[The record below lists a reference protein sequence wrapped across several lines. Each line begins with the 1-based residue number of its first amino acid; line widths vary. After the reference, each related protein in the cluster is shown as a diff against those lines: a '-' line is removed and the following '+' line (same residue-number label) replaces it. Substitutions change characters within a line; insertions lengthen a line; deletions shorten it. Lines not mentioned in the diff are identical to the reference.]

1 MPARVN
7 FNSNA
12 IRRRLEATLVTGTLE
27 ALVETQNRL
36 LKMVSKRGKGRFYA
50 VTQTGEEN
58 MARVGG
64 LNQFAA
70 TRLGMAGT
78 AANRRALLRR
88 PRGGAVRNLRDAGVH
103 QASAPGDPPAPDTGN
118 LRKTIQLAR
127 PQRIRKGKAIG
138 WRIGIAAVYARA
150 LEFGYGRLL
159 PRPYV
164 APVLD
169 QMRTVGA
176 RMIRNRLRLNG
187 FRAK

>member
-1 MPARVN
+1 MPARSN
-7 FNSNA
+7 FNASD

-36 LKMVSKRGKGRFYA
+36 LKKVSQRGRGRFYA
-50 VTQTGEEN
+50 ISPRGEEGLQ
-58 MARVGG
+58 RVGG

-70 TRLGMAGT
+70 RRIGLAGT
-78 AANRRALLRR
+78 AANRSALLRR

-118 LRKTIQLAR
+118 LRKTIQLAK
-127 PQRIRKGKAIG
+127 PQRIRAANRIG

-150 LEFGYGRLL
+150 LEYGYRRLL

-164 APVLD
+164 APVLSE
-169 QMRTVGA
+169 MRTIGR

-187 FRAK
+187 FGAR

>member
-1 MPARVN
+1 MPARSN
-7 FNSNA
+7 FDANA
-12 IRRRLEATLVTGTLE
+12 IRRRLEAALVTGTLE

-50 VTQTGEEN
+50 ISPTGQSN

-64 LNQFAA
+64 LSQFAS
-70 TRLGMAGT
+70 TRIGMAGT
-78 AANRRALLRR
+78 AANRRALLKR

-118 LRKTIQLAR
+118 LRKTIQLAK
-127 PQRIRKGKAIG
+127 PQRISKGNAIG

-150 LEFGYGRLL
+150 LEYGYRRLA

-164 APVLD
+164 APVLA
-169 QMRTVGA
+169 QMRTIGT

-187 FRAK
+187 FRAR